1 MINNKGGLFKFVAL
15 SIMLALA
22 ACSKAD
28 FFNEYQ
34 SLPDGWKKDDVKAFD
49 FESLDT
55 LSRHNAYLNI
65 RTTNEYP
72 YSNLF
77 VIVKLIPP
85 EGTATV
91 DTLQYQ
97 MANAD
102 GSMLGSGFSDVK
114 EHRLVWRE
122 NLTFPKQGV
131 YKVEIEHA
139 MRKVNEVKGDVVLT
153 GITEVGL
160 QVQ

>member
-1 MINNKGGLFKFVAL
+1 MINSKSKLFKFVAL
-15 SIMLALA
+15 STVLAFT

-34 SLPDGWKKDDVKAFD
+34 SLPDGWKKEDVKTFD

-55 LSRHNAYLNI
+55 ISSHNAYLNI

-77 VIVKLIPP
+77 IIVKMIPP

-114 EHRLVWRE
+114 EHKLIWRQH
-122 NLTFPKQGV
+122 LAFKKQGV
-131 YKVEIEHA
+131 YKVEVEHA
-139 MRKVNEVKGDVVLT
+139 MRRVNEVKGDAVLT
-153 GITEVGL
+153 GVTEIGL